1 MVPRRLTEEEEAEL
15 NRQSELD
22 IYDPDQIDVVND
34 SADQRLAARRAEI
47 QRRLAVSSSLFMY
60 YKL

>member
-1 MVPRRLTEEEEAEL
+1 MPRRLIEEEEAEL

-22 IYDPDQIDVVND
+22 IYDPDQINIVND
-34 SADQRLAARRAEI
+34 SVDQRLVARRAEI
-47 QRRLAVSSSLFMY
+47 QRRLAISSSLFMY